1 MNKNRDREV
10 ALKAIQ
16 IKGAIKQLAKCS
28 EELSELSKVCSRA
41 IVDDRVDTKQM
52 AEEIADVKFTI
63 LQLMLIMGGNE
74 EINTF
79 QKLVDLNYE
88 YKVER
93 TNELLDMD
101 IKEMQ
106 ARARMME
113 QQKQEESDVSNSG
126 NTE

>member
-1 MNKNRDREV
+1 M
-10 ALKAIQ
+10 
-16 IKGAIKQLAKCS
+16 
-28 EELSELSKVCSRA
+28 CSRA

>member
-1 MNKNRDREV
+1 MPYD
-10 ALKAIQ
+10 Q
-16 IKGAIKQLAKCS
+16 
-28 EELSELSKVCSRA
+28 
-41 IVDDRVDTKQM
+41 
-52 AEEIADVKFTI
+52 
-63 LQLMLIMGGNE
+63 IMGGTE
-74 EINTF
+74 EVNSF

-101 IKEMQ
+101 VKEMQ

-113 QQKQEESDVSNSG
+113 EQKKEGSDVSNSG

>member
-1 MNKNRDREV
+1 MNKNRDVEV
-10 ALKAIQ
+10 ALRAIN
-16 IKGAIKQLAKCS
+16 IKGVVKQLAKCS

-41 IVDDRVDTKQM
+41 IVDDKVDTKQM

-63 LQLMLIMGGNE
+63 LQLMLIMGGTE
-74 EINTF
+74 EANSF

-93 TNELLDMD
+93 TNELLELDVR
-101 IKEMQ
+101 EMQ
-106 ARARMME
+106 ARARMAE
-113 QQKQEESDVSNSG
+113 PKKEEVDVSNSG

>member
-1 MNKNRDREV
+1 MNKNRDVEV
-10 ALKAIQ
+10 ALRAIN
-16 IKGAIKQLAKCS
+16 IKGVIKQLAKCS

-41 IVDDRVDTKQM
+41 IVDDKVDTKKM

-63 LQLMLIMGGNE
+63 LQLMLIMGGTE
-74 EINTF
+74 EVNSF

-101 IKEMQ
+101 VKDMQ
-106 ARARMME
+106 ARVRMME
-113 QQKQEESDVSNSG
+113 EQKKEGSNVSNSG